1 MNSLALALALVALGL
16 GSALGQAPVINGPA
30 GTYTSTV
37 TLAAPGPIPIA
48 GTYTGPQGLYSI
60 TLPAGSTI
68 TTSDTGVTITFGPA
82 TAPAPPVAAPP
93 VPSPTP
99 PADAAPALSPA
110 ATPRSAIHMPNAQTA
125 TPPGGPLFVAFVT
138 GKGASSVPGLQL
150 ALKTSPTIA
159 GALKAINPLN
169 QWSVLDSSDPL
180 VAVWAAS
187 VHAAP
192 PPYILVFTPNGNS
205 ITKVEVLPA
214 TTEEPALGAEV
225 KRLASGGS
233 PR

>member
-1 MNSLALALALVALGL
+1 MKPLVLAFALVALGL

-68 TTSDTGVTITFGPA
+68 TTSDTAISITFGPA

-99 PADAAPALSPA
+99 PADAAPAFSPA
-110 ATPRSAIHMPNAQTA
+110 AIPRSAIHMPNAQTA
-125 TPPGGPLFVAFVT
+125 TPPGGPLHIAFVT
-138 GKGASSVPGLQL
+138 DKGSSLPAFQL
-150 ALKTSPTIA
+150 ALKSSQTIA
-159 GALKAINPLN
+159 NALKAINPQN
-169 QWSVLDSSDPL
+169 QWSVLDVSDPR
-180 VAVWAAS
+180 VAAWAAS

-192 PPYILVFTPNGNS
+192 PPYILVFRPNGDGLS
-205 ITKVEVLPA
+205 KVEVLPA
-214 TTEEPALGAEV
+214 TTEEPALVAEV
-225 KRLASGGS
+225 KRLASGGA